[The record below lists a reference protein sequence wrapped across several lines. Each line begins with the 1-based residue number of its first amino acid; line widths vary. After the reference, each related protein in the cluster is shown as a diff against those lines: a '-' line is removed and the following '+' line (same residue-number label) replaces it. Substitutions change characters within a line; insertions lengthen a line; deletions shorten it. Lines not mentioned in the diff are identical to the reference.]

1 MKDTLEQKIKNLP
14 SQSGVYL
21 FINQKKEII
30 YIGKASSLKKRVASY
45 FQKNLDAKTR
55 VLVSNIADIDV
66 IVTQS
71 EIEALL
77 LESSLIKKHKPKYNI
92 QQKDDKRFP
101 YIAITLH
108 EKFPRVIF
116 TRKLFANGDRYYGP
130 YTDAHAARKTVALLN
145 KTFKLKTCTRDI
157 PLKQHERPCL
167 NHQMGRCQGVCTGV
181 VTEDEYRKVIDTVMQ
196 FLDGKIDPVLE
207 NLTALMNAYA
217 HAMRFESAAKVRDMI
232 FDIQKMLQTQ
242 HVVTP
247 LGQNQD
253 YIGITT
259 HKDEAY
265 ILVFQFRHGSL
276 TGKRIFVYNNA
287 EYTNRSLLTSQFIVE
302 YYEHN
307 EPPHAIVIPLM
318 IEDRHIV
325 EEYLTSKTTQPVHI
339 VIPKTDHEKAV
350 MQMLHKNLDLVIAQ
364 KISPTWQKALFE
376 LQEVLQLPTLPVDIE
391 CFDISNIQGT
401 YAVASMVHFTDGM
414 PNKKEYR
421 RYRIRA
427 YTKPDDPGMIHEVIG
442 RRLQHLLNEGLPLP
456 DLLVIDGGKGQLS
469 RAVEA
474 MQALECSVP
483 IIALAKR
490 LEEIYFPQGSDPL
503 RLPATSF
510 ALKIL
515 QSIRDEAHR
524 FAITYHRNLR
534 DTHMTASILDHIH
547 GVGVQYKK
555 KLLQSF
561 DTIEHIKQS
570 DAAAIAQQAKIPLTV
585 AQKIYDFFHNEEHH
599 TG

>member
-1 MKDTLEQKIKNLP
+1 MKDNIEQKLNNLP
-14 SQSGVYL
+14 LKPGVYL
-21 FINQKKEII
+21 FINQKNEII

-55 VLVSNIADIDV
+55 VLVSHIADIDY

-116 TRKLFANGDRYYGP
+116 TRKLYHNNNRYYGP

-145 KTFKLKTCTRDI
+145 KTFKLKTCTKDI
-157 PLKQHERPCL
+157 PLKPHERPCL
-167 NHQMGRCQGVCTGV
+167 NHQMGRCQGVCTGI
-181 VTEDEYRKVIDTVMQ
+181 VTEDEYRNVINTVMQ
-196 FLDGKIDPVLE
+196 FLDGNIDPVLE
-207 NLTALMNAYA
+207 NLTELMNSYSQ
-217 HAMRFESAAKVRDMI
+217 AMRYESAAQVRDMI

-253 YIGITT
+253 FIGITT

-265 ILVFQFRHGSL
+265 MLVFQFRHGSL
-276 TGKRIFVYNNA
+276 TGKRIFVFNNA
-287 EYTNRSLLTSQFIVE
+287 EYTSRSSLIAQFIVE
-302 YYEHN
+302 YYAVN
-307 EPPHAIVIPLM
+307 EPPQTIVIPDM

-325 EEYLTSKTTQPVHI
+325 EEYTSSKTSQPVHI
-339 VIPKTDHEKAV
+339 VTPKTDHEKAV
-350 MQMLHKNLDLVIAQ
+350 MQMLYKNLDLAIVQ
-364 KISPTWQKALFE
+364 KIAPTWQKALFE
-376 LQEVLQLPTLPVDIE
+376 LQEALKLPTLPIDIE
-391 CFDISNIQGT
+391 CFDISNIQGAF
-401 YAVASMVHFTDGM
+401 AVASMVHFTDGM

-427 YTKPDDPGMIHEVIG
+427 YTKPDDPGMIHEVVG

-469 RAVEA
+469 RACEVMEV
-474 MQALECSVP
+474 LGCSVP
-483 IIALAKR
+483 VIALAKR

-503 RLPATSF
+503 RLPPTSP
-510 ALKIL
+510 ALKLL
-515 QSIRDEAHR
+515 QAIRDEAHR

-534 DTHMTASILDHIH
+534 DKNMTASVLDNIH
-547 GVGVQYKK
+547 GVGAQYKK
-555 KLLQSF
+555 KLLQNF

-570 DAAAIAQQAKIPLTV
+570 DAATIAKEAKIPLTV
-585 AQKIYDFFHNEEHH
+585 AQKIYDFFHRQER
-599 TG
+599 

>member
-1 MKDTLEQKIKNLP
+1 MKDNLEQKLKNLP
-14 SQSGVYL
+14 LKPGVYL
-21 FINQKKEII
+21 FINQKNEII
-30 YIGKASSLKKRVASY
+30 YIGKASSLKKRVGSY

-55 VLVSNIADIDV
+55 VLVSHIADIDY

-77 LESSLIKKHKPKYNI
+77 LESSLIKKYKPKYNI

-108 EKFPRVIF
+108 ENFPRVIF
-116 TRKLFANGDRYYGP
+116 TRRLFSNGDKYYGP

-145 KTFKLKTCTRDI
+145 KTFKLKTCTKDI
-157 PLKQHERPCL
+157 PLKPHERPCL
-167 NHQMGRCQGVCTGV
+167 NHQMGRCQGVCTGI
-181 VTEDEYRKVIDTVMQ
+181 VTENEYRNVIHTVMQ
-196 FLDGKIDPVLE
+196 FLDGNIDPVLE
-207 NLTALMNAYA
+207 NLTALMNAYSK
-217 HAMRFESAAKVRDMI
+217 AMRFESAAQVRDMI

-253 YIGITT
+253 FIGITT

-276 TGKRIFVYNNA
+276 TGKRIFIYNNA
-287 EYTNRSLLTSQFIVE
+287 QYTSRSSLIAQFIIE
-302 YYEHN
+302 YYTGN
-307 EPPHAIVIPLM
+307 EPPPTIVIPDI
-318 IEDRHIV
+318 IEDRQIV
-325 EEYLTSKTTQPVHI
+325 EEYLISKTSQPVHI
-339 VIPKTDHEKAV
+339 VIPKNDHERAV
-350 MQMLHKNLDLVIAQ
+350 MQMLYKNLDLAIAQ
-364 KISPTWQKALFE
+364 KMAPTRQRALFE
-376 LQEVLQLPTLPVDIE
+376 LQEALQLPTLPVDIE

-401 YAVASMVHFTDGM
+401 FAVASMVHFTDGM

-427 YTKPDDPGMIHEVIG
+427 YTKPDDPGMIHEVVG
-442 RRLQHLLNEGLPLP
+442 RRLQHLLNEGMPLP

-469 RAVEA
+469 RACEVMEA
-474 MQALECSVP
+474 LKSSVP
-483 IIALAKR
+483 VIALAKR

-503 RLPATSF
+503 RLPLTSP
-510 ALKIL
+510 ALKLL
-515 QSIRDEAHR
+515 QTIRDEAHR

-534 DTHMTASILDHIH
+534 DKNMTASVLDNIP
-547 GVGVQYKK
+547 GVGAQYKK

-570 DAAAIAQQAKIPLTV
+570 DAATIAQETKIPLTA
-585 AQKIYDFFHNEEHH
+585 AQKIYDFFHRQES
-599 TG
+599 

>member
-1 MKDTLEQKIKNLP
+1 MENNLEQKIKNLP
-14 SQSGVYL
+14 LKPGVYL

-45 FQKNLDAKTR
+45 FQKNSDVKTR
-55 VLVSNIADIDV
+55 VLVSHICDIDY

-116 TRKLFANGDRYYGP
+116 TRRLIHNGDRYYGP

-157 PLKQHERPCL
+157 PLKPHERPCL
-167 NHQMGRCQGVCTGV
+167 NHQMGRCQGVCTGI
-181 VTEDEYRKVIDTVMQ
+181 VTEDEYRSVIDTVMQ
-196 FLDGKIDPVLE
+196 FLDGTIDPVLE
-207 NLTALMNAYA
+207 NLTALMNSYSQ
-217 HAMRFESAAKVRDMI
+217 AMRFESAAVVRDMI

-287 EYTNRSLLTSQFIVE
+287 EYTSRSSLIAQFIVE
-302 YYEHN
+302 YYANN
-307 EPPHAIVIPLM
+307 EPPQTIVIPDM
-318 IEDRHIV
+318 IEDRTIV
-325 EEYLTSKTTQPVHI
+325 EEYLSSKTSQPVHTAT
-339 VIPKTDHEKAV
+339 PKTDHEKAV
-350 MQMLHKNLDLVIAQ
+350 MHMLHKNLDLVIAQ
-364 KISPTWQKALFE
+364 KIAPGWQKALFE
-376 LQEVLQLPTLPVDIE
+376 LQEVLKLPALPMDIE

-401 YAVASMVHFTDGM
+401 FAVASMVHFTDGM

-427 YTKPDDPGMIHEVIG
+427 YSRPDDPGMIHEVVG
-442 RRLQHLLNEGLPLP
+442 RRLQHLLNEGIPIP
-456 DLLVIDGGKGQLS
+456 DLLVIDGGKGQLT
-469 RAVEA
+469 RAREVME
-474 MQALECSVP
+474 ALECSVP
-483 IIALAKR
+483 VIALAKR
-490 LEEIYFPQGSDPL
+490 LEEIYLPQGSDPL
-503 RLPATSF
+503 CLPKTSP
-510 ALKIL
+510 ALKLL
-515 QSIRDEAHR
+515 QTIRDEAHR

-534 DTHMTASILDHIH
+534 DKTMTASVLDHIS
-547 GVGVQYKK
+547 GVGSQYKK

-570 DAAAIAQQAKIPLTV
+570 DAQTIAKKAKIPATV
-585 AQKIYDFFHNEEHH
+585 AQKIYDFFHREER
-599 TG
+599 